1 MKKILIIHNK
11 YRDEGGEDIAVS
23 KEIELLKKYFDVRVI
38 IYKNKIKSISDIL
51 SLIFLTN
58 YSLNKEIM
66 NTINKFNPDIVYFN
80 NTWFRISLGIFKRLI
95 ANNSKILIKLHN
107 FRYDCTKSLLSARH
121 LDGAEFCPA
130 CGFSQYK
137 LHSFNKYF
145 KESYLKSLF
154 AIYFNK
160 KYIKILQNNKI
171 SIAVL
176 TEFHKNFLSR
186 KYGIKDNVYVIP
198 NFINGIELQKNSSDY
213 LIYAGRISNEKGVRE
228 LIEAF
233 LNSKFSMHRLKILGT
248 GPALVELKK
257 RFPQENIMFLG
268 QLPNT
273 ETVNLISNSL
283 GVLSATKLY
292 EGQPTL
298 LCEALL
304 NEIPCIF
311 PNSGGITEFLPTTY
325 PLIFKQ
331 YDYDDLVAK
340 INFLYDKNETD
351 DYLLEGKQY
360 IQKKLDKSYIVNKYT
375 EIIKNDI

>member
-23 KEIELLKKYFDVRVI
+23 NEIELLKKNFDVRVI

-66 NTINKFNPDIVYFN
+66 NTVNKFNPDIVYFN
-80 NTWFRISLGIFKRLI
+80 NTWFRISLGIFKKLI
-95 ANNSKILIKLHN
+95 ENNSKILIKLHN
-107 FRYDCTKSLLSARH
+107 FRYNCTKSLLSARH
-121 LDGAEFCPA
+121 LDGEEICPA

-198 NFINGIELQKNSSDY
+198 NFINGIETQKNNSDY
-213 LIYAGRISNEKGVRE
+213 LIYAGRISNEKGVKE

-311 PNSGGITEFLPTTY
+311 PNSGGIAEFLPTTY
-325 PLIFKQ
+325 PLTFKQ
-331 YDYDDLVAK
+331 YDYDDLLVK
-340 INFLYDKNETD
+340 INFLYDKNVTD

>member
-1 MKKILIIHNK
+1 VKKILIIHNK

-23 KEIELLKKYFDVRVI
+23 NEIELLKKNFDVRVI
-38 IYKNKIKSISDIL
+38 IYKNEIKSISDIL

-66 NTINKFNPDIVYFN
+66 NTVNKFNPDIVYFN
-80 NTWFRISLGIFKRLI
+80 NTWFRISLGIFKKLI

-107 FRYDCTKSLLSARH
+107 FRYNCTKSLLSARH
-121 LDGAEFCPA
+121 LDGEEFCPA

-198 NFINGIELQKNSSDY
+198 NFINSIELQKNNSDY
-213 LIYAGRISNEKGVRE
+213 LIYAGRISNEKGVKE

-233 LNSKFSMHRLKILGT
+233 LDSKFSMHRLKILGT
-248 GPALVELKK
+248 GPALAKLKK

-311 PNSGGITEFLPTTY
+311 PNSGGIAEFLPTTY
-325 PLIFKQ
+325 PLTFKQ
-331 YDYDDLVAK
+331 YDYDDLLVK
-340 INFLYDKNETD
+340 INFLYDKNVTD
-351 DYLLEGKQY
+351 DYLSEGKQY

>member
-23 KEIELLKKYFDVRVI
+23 NEIELLKKYFDVRVI

-66 NTINKFNPDIVYFN
+66 NTVNKFNPDIVYFN
-80 NTWFRISLGIFKRLI
+80 NTWFRISLGIFKKLI
-95 ANNSKILIKLHN
+95 ANNNKILIKLHN
-107 FRYDCTKSLLSARH
+107 FRYDCTKSLLSTIH
-121 LDGAEFCPA
+121 LDGEEFCPA

-198 NFINGIELQKNSSDY
+198 NFINGTELQKNNSDY
-213 LIYAGRISNEKGVRE
+213 LIYAGRISNEKGVKE

-311 PNSGGITEFLPTTY
+311 PNSGGIAEFLPASY
-325 PLIFKQ
+325 PLTFKQ
-331 YDYDDLVAK
+331 YDYDDLLVK
-340 INFLYDKNETD
+340 INFLYDKNEID
-351 DYLLEGKQY
+351 NYLFEGKQY
-360 IQKKLDKSYIVNKYT
+360 IQKKLDKSYIINKYT
-375 EIIKNDI
+375 EVIKNDI

>member
-176 TEFHKNFLSR
+176 TEFHKNFLFR

>member
-186 KYGIKDNVYVIP
+186 KYGIKDNVHVIP

>member
-1 MKKILIIHNK
+1 VKKILIIHNK
-11 YRDEGGEDIAVS
+11 YRNEGGEDIAVS

-38 IYKNKIKSISDIL
+38 IYKNKIKSIFEIL

-58 YSLNKEIM
+58 YSLNKEIL
-66 NTINKFNPDIVYFN
+66 NTVDKFNPDIVYFN
-80 NTWFRISLGIFKRLI
+80 NTWFRVSLGIFKKLI
-95 ANNSKILIKLHN
+95 ANKSKILIKLHN

-121 LDGAEFCPA
+121 LNGAEFCPA
-130 CGFSQYK
+130 CGFSKYK

-145 KESYLKSLF
+145 KESYLKSLY
-154 AIYFNK
+154 AIYFNR

-176 TEFHKNFLSR
+176 TEFHKNFLYR
-186 KYGIKDNVYVIP
+186 MHGIKDNVYVIP
-198 NFINGIELQKNSSDY
+198 NFINGIELQKNNSDY

-233 LNSKFSMHRLKILGT
+233 LNSKFNMHRLKILGI
-248 GPALVELKK
+248 GPALEELKK

-268 QLPNT
+268 QLPNK

-304 NEIPCIF
+304 SEIPCIF
-311 PNSGGITEFLPTTY
+311 PNSGGIAEFLPTTY
-325 PLIFKQ
+325 PLTFKQ
-331 YDYDDLVAK
+331 YDYDDLLAK
-340 INFLYDKNETD
+340 INFLYDKNEKNE
-351 DYLLEGKQY
+351 YLLEGKQH
-360 IQKKLDKSYIVNKYT
+360 IQKKLDKSFIVNKYT